1 MYLHI
6 KLCAVHHIWL
16 TRKTIN
22 QQSFVSSWADLL
34 HRIFTK
40 EEELQLDDYMLLI
53 SGTSTLLVWIRLHSE
68 FTLSQVDCPQKTKK

>member
-16 TRKTIN
+16 TRKTII

-40 EEELQLDDYMLLI
+40 EEELQPQDYLLLLK
-53 SGTSTLLVWIRLHSE
+53 GASTLVVWIRLNSK
-68 FTLSQVDCPQKTKK
+68 FTVSQVERPQKTKK